1 MSRSRVPLPIVVV
14 EVAPAD
20 ADRALVQA
28 LVDSCNSAV
37 PRGRCVLEDPDGA
50 VTSAPTGVAIVS
62 WHDDDSVR
70 VEVGVQKRARGE
82 WLSQE
87 LSFRE
92 QDQPEER
99 WRATGL
105 AIGTLVGEMRWEQA
119 AAPREP
125 ARRPQS
131 DTRPPAASRDPTS
144 TPPAVRTI
152 ESRSWLD
159 VGPVAGPAL
168 DDGSFRVGAFAR
180 GAFQLPKS
188 SVFGALSAS
197 HQVRPDDAGDVDVSW
212 TTVGA
217 GAGYGLLA
225 SGSALGLDVR
235 LEATWQYVRVSA
247 RDPISGDAGSAA
259 SSLFGAR
266 AGGDASWTLA
276 RPIALVIGAELSAL
290 NAPVDVR
297 LRDQRIGTA
306 SRMQYA
312 LLGGARFWLR

>member
-1 MSRSRVPLPIVVV
+1 M
-14 EVAPAD
+14 A
-20 ADRALVQA
+20 QW
-28 LVDSCNSAV
+28 
-37 PRGRCVLEDPDGA
+37 
-50 VTSAPTGVAIVS
+50 TSAPTGVAIVS

-105 AIGTLVGEMRWEQA
+105 AIGTLVGEMRWGA
-119 AAPREP
+119 SGAPRAIRLGVRNGTLGRPRLRATRRALRLRSERSNHAAGSTSVRSQGP
-125 ARRPQS
+125 RSTTELSGRGLRARS
-131 DTRPPAASRDPTS
+131 LSTS
-144 TPPAVRTI
+144 EVFGVRRAVR
-152 ESRSWLD
+152 EPPGSPGRRRGRRCQLDHGGCRRWLRF
-159 VGPVAGPAL
+159 AGI
-168 DDGSFRVGAFAR
+168 R
-180 GAFQLPKS
+180 
-188 SVFGALSAS
+188 
-197 HQVRPDDAGDVDVSW
+197 
-212 TTVGA
+212 
-217 GAGYGLLA
+217 
-225 SGSALGLDVR
+225 SALGLDVR

-247 RDPISGDAGSAA
+247 RDPISGDSGSAA

>member
-1 MSRSRVPLPIVVV
+1 MSRRCVPLPIVVV

-37 PRGRCVLEDPDGA
+37 PRGRCVLEDSDRA
-50 VTSAPTGVAIVS
+50 EASAPTGVAIVS
-62 WHDDDSVR
+62 WQDANSVR
-70 VEVGVQKRARGE
+70 VEVGVKKQARGE

-119 AAPREP
+119 PPQPEAAPEP
-125 ARRPQS
+125 QPDVRR
-131 DTRPPAASRDPTS
+131 PAASREPT
-144 TPPAVRTI
+144 TAPAAARPL

-159 VGPVAGPAL
+159 AGPVAGPAL

-188 SVFGALSAS
+188 PVFGALSAS
-197 HQVRPDDAGDVDVSW
+197 YQVRPDDAGDVDVSW
-212 TTVGA
+212 TTVAA
-217 GAGYGLLA
+217 GAGYGFLG
-225 SGSALGLDVR
+225 SGSALGFDLR
-235 LEATWQYVRVSA
+235 LEAMWHYVRVSA
-247 RDPISGDAGSAA
+247 RDPVSGESGSAS

-276 RPIALVIGAELSAL
+276 RPIALMIGGELSAL

-297 LRDQRIGTA
+297 LRDQRVGTA
-306 SRMQYA
+306 SRFQYA